1 MIKRFSKWSTQEP
14 SRKETT
20 GLVKARC
27 RGQKGKQTDVEVSVT
42 PICWMFVQCKLSST
56 FKY

>member
-1 MIKRFSKWSTQEP
+1 MIKIFSKWSTQEP

-27 RGQKGKQTDVEVSVT
+27 RGQKGKQTDVEVSVIA
-42 PICWMFVQCKLSST
+42 ICWMFVQCKLSST
-56 FKY
+56 F